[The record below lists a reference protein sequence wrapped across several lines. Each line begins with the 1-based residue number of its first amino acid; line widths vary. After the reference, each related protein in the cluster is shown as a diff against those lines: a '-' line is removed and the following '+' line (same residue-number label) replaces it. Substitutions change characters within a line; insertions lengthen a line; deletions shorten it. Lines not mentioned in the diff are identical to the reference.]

1 MMVLEDVSVVGKARA
16 SESPTNLDR
25 FSKRIG
31 IKKTGKSANASEK
44 RVGPLPNLFE
54 QVFG

>member
-31 IKKTGKSANASEK
+31 IKKLEKARTRAKK